1 MRCPACGADIGG
13 EYNRSVAGVK
23 DAKVN
28 PSMDLSSN
36 LVGYHYVHGENVR
49 CIEHYTTNFI
59 RLLVNTCLFTSLT
72 IPNGSPDGVSKLV
85 RYPNDEKLRDEI
97 MFLVGRDFDDLIHRN
112 RLDSLL
118 NGVLLNASLC
128 LLIDKDPFWIPGST
142 LSSKEPI
149 QELENTAN
157 TSVRSVM
164 NDIQN
169 TIKHRVD
176 SSWQTSQRELIL
188 QRCLGQQMWDGLL
201 ESFLRPS
208 QMWRFSPS
216 VSLEHFTMLTTAVPS
231 FEEKYPL
238 INGFLENENRLELV
252 RCIVPILEWHNL
264 LFSVF
269 QDNQLTRAQAQKIT
283 NADILSA
290 LPTQDEQERGQRVL
304 RNFCN
309 AFNQSFPIVDLI
321 FECNKNLFL
330 TEDGQVDL
338 KMTGESNPMTPDTPI
353 FFSLPNATRVG
364 KEIDAQGHCTVQ
376 LLLYLHRI
384 HEGAIGLDR
393 NEQPQQRDPPA
404 AGHDAILPII
414 SCETPTHT
422 LRQKLIFY
430 NRQQDFIP
438 LLTAFSSC
446 KDSTLQYDFLAI
458 ENSLRFG
465 VFGGKQSNEL
475 SIKYYQYKGD
485 ICEVAGV
492 TDISAQIPQV
502 PVSDFVMHL
511 IFAEVNTQSRI
522 VALLLKI
529 KIVTDFFTVGG
540 FSVKRM
546 GLEKVLLRD
555 YAVEVLEI
563 PLDDWDEVS
572 PPSVNEHIRLCHLR
586 HLVEKIGVNDVL
598 SNYTEAL
605 LPSHKEELQK
615 HFDGH
620 KGKYHRIVLP
630 VLRDLLQTQLSG
642 KGVENEIDP
651 GLDLKDML
659 ELKIDDDDDDYVWF
673 DENFP
678 AQLFEVRHGQALFEF
693 LTTSQV
699 K

>member
-1 MRCPACGADIGG
+1 
-13 EYNRSVAGVK
+13 
-23 DAKVN
+23 
-28 PSMDLSSN
+28 
-36 LVGYHYVHGENVR
+36 
-49 CIEHYTTNFI
+49 
-59 RLLVNTCLFTSLT
+59 
-72 IPNGSPDGVSKLV
+72 
-85 RYPNDEKLRDEI
+85 
-97 MFLVGRDFDDLIHRN
+97 
-112 RLDSLL
+112 
-118 NGVLLNASLC
+118 
-128 LLIDKDPFWIPGST
+128 
-142 LSSKEPI
+142 
-149 QELENTAN
+149 
-157 TSVRSVM
+157 
-164 NDIQN
+164 
-169 TIKHRVD
+169 
-176 SSWQTSQRELIL
+176 
-188 QRCLGQQMWDGLL
+188 
-201 ESFLRPS
+201 
-208 QMWRFSPS
+208 
-216 VSLEHFTMLTTAVPS
+216 
-231 FEEKYPL
+231 
-238 INGFLENENRLELV
+238 
-252 RCIVPILEWHNL
+252 
-264 LFSVF
+264 
-269 QDNQLTRAQAQKIT
+269 
-283 NADILSA
+283 
-290 LPTQDEQERGQRVL
+290 
-304 RNFCN
+304 
-309 AFNQSFPIVDLI
+309 
-321 FECNKNLFL
+321 
-330 TEDGQVDL
+330 
-338 KMTGESNPMTPDTPI
+338 MTGESNPMTPDTPI

-414 SCETPTHT
+414 SCETPTHA

-446 KDSTLQYDFLAI
+446 KDSTFQYDFSAI
-458 ENSLRFG
+458 ENSLRSG

-502 PVSDFVMHL
+502 PVSDFIMHL

-540 FSVKRM
+540 FPAKRL
-546 GLEKVLLRD
+546 GLEKALLRD
-555 YAVEVLEI
+555 YAIEVLEI
-563 PLDDWDEVS
+563 PLGDWDEVS

-598 SNYTEAL
+598 SNYTEDL

-659 ELKIDDDDDDYVWF
+659 ELKIDDDDDYVWF